1 MQAVRLFWHSV
12 RQVFGN
18 FAMALRI
25 SLGPLA
31 IAAAATFLLF
41 IWILHRVA
49 AVKAHAAGPAYDSI
63 GVFIGIPFVVVLWFA
78 TVFWIAIGWH
88 RYVLRLE
95 RPVVVFPRWHGRRLL
110 AYFGRT
116 TQVSLLLFL
125 AAIPVLLCL
134 VLPLV
139 LFPSSFAPALSQPVS
154 LPGSSMF
161 LVAPLFAPKI
171 LIQFILGIAALWFSF
186 RVAPMLPAAALGEE
200 MPLRWAWIETTGQ
213 NWTFLG
219 LAALVGVSDWLIS
232 ESYLVLSILHQGAIL
247 QVWMIVAG
255 WARIMVSISLLTTIY
270 GHYVEKRPLVS
281 G

>member
-1 MQAVRLFWHSV
+1 MLWHSV

-18 FAMALRI
+18 FGMALRI

-49 AVKAHAAGPAYDSI
+49 AVKAHAAGSAYDSI
-63 GVFIGIPFVVVLWFA
+63 GLFLGMPFVVVLWFA

-110 AYFGRT
+110 AYFGRAAQMT
-116 TQVSLLLFL
+116 LLLFL
-125 AAIPVLLCL
+125 AAIPV
-134 VLPLV
+134 VLFFVLSFV
-139 LFPSSFAPALSQPVS
+139 LFPSSFAPGLSQPAT
-154 LPGSSMF
+154 LPGTSM
-161 LVAPLFAPKI
+161 FAPKI
-171 LIQFILGIAALWFSF
+171 LIQFILGIAAAWFGF

-200 MPLRWAWIETTGQ
+200 MPLRWAWIETAGQ
-213 NWTFLG
+213 GGTFLA
-219 LAALVGVSDWLIS
+219 LAALVSVSDWLIL
-232 ESYLVLSILHQGAIL
+232 ESYLVLSLLHLGTVL
-247 QVWMIVAG
+247 QVWMAVAG
-255 WARIMVSISLLTTIY
+255 WARLMVGISLLTTIY
-270 GHYVEKRPLVS
+270 GHYVEKRPLVT